1 MWLVRVTLP
10 GLCSPNSLCHNAAIT
25 RQQSSLWDNI
35 GEKGDFTWH
44 KPEFTHI
51 VHPHAPKRQEVWI
64 QVVWPRLLA
73 VVQRERDTS
82 CRHLIVSPGFF
93 LDWKPSAAVVPLRS
107 WQSSFVSSSSS
118 APGLGFTFLSLS
130 GWFMALSLFF
140 SSFHH
145 FLRALVYS
153 LSSVLLCA

>member
-1 MWLVRVTLP
+1 MWLAWLTLP
-10 GLCSPNSLCHNAAIT
+10 GLCSPNPFCHNTAIT
-25 RQQSSLWDNI
+25 MEQSSMWDNT
-35 GEKGDFTWH
+35 GENGDFTWC
-44 KPEFTHI
+44 KTEF
-51 VHPHAPKRQEVWI
+51 HAPKRQEVWI
-64 QVVWPRLLA
+64 QVVWPWLLA
-73 VVQRERDTS
+73 VVQRERGSS

-107 WQSSFVSSSSS
+107 WQWSFVSSSSS
-118 APGLGFTFLSLS
+118 TPGLGFTFPSLS

-145 FLRALVYS
+145 FSRALVYS